1 MAAVFRARSAV
12 QRLAFLPAC
21 AAFLA
26 LFWPTFQWMA
36 DRFDAPDSF
45 YSHGWLVPLAGAW
58 LVWQR
63 RDALSRAALSPS
75 YRGLLLLV
83 PAVTLHFLAVW
94 SRLHVL
100 SGLMCLAAVWGLVW
114 TFWGGEAVRA
124 LRFPLAFLLF
134 MVPLPSVLLLGAS
147 FYLKLA
153 AAWLATGALHF
164 AGIPAIQEGSLI
176 RLPHLTMLID
186 DACSGLRSLL
196 SLVALATLWTSL
208 LPACPAGAAG
218 RPVATA
224 RWKKFVVVAASL
236 PISLAANMVRI
247 LVLTAIA
254 LLWGRAAAEGFLHYG
269 SGLVVFGIA
278 LAALAWLGRVLT
290 GASR

>member
-1 MAAVFRARSAV
+1 MADVLRARSVV

-26 LFWPTFQWMA
+26 LFWPTLQWMA
-36 DRFDAPDSF
+36 DRFNAPDSF
-45 YSHGWLVPLAGAW
+45 YSHGWLVPLASTW

-63 RDALSRAALSPS
+63 REALSRAAISPS

-83 PAVTLHFLAVW
+83 PAVALHLLAVW

-114 TFWGGEAVRA
+114 TFWGPEAVRA

-134 MVPLPSVLLLGAS
+134 MVPLPGILLIGAS

-153 AAWLATGALHF
+153 ATWLATGALQL
-164 AGIPAIQEGSLI
+164 AGIPAIQEGSFI
-176 RLPHLTMLID
+176 RLPHLTLLVD
-186 DACSGLRSLL
+186 DTCSGLRSLL

-208 LPACPAGAAG
+208 LPA
-218 RPVATA
+218 ATSS
-224 RWKKFVVVAASL
+224 WKKLVVVAASL

-247 LVLTAIA
+247 LALTAIA

-278 LAALAWLGRVLT
+278 LAALAWLGRALT
-290 GASR
+290 GAAR

>member
-1 MAAVFRARSAV
+1 MAAILRARSAV

-21 AAFLA
+21 AAFSA
-26 LFWPTFQWMA
+26 LFWPTFGWMA
-36 DRFDAPDSF
+36 ERFNAPDSF

-63 RDALSRAALSPS
+63 RDTLSRATLSPS

-83 PAVTLHFLAVW
+83 PAVALNLMAVW
-94 SRLHVL
+94 SRLHIL
-100 SGLMCLAAVWGLVW
+100 SGLMCLAALWGLVW
-114 TFWGGEAVRA
+114 TYWGREAVRV
-124 LRFPLAFLLF
+124 LRFPLAFLFF
-134 MVPLPSVLLLGAS
+134 MVPLPGVLLIGVS

-153 AAWLATGALHF
+153 AASLAAAALQLI
-164 AGIPAIQEGSLI
+164 GIAAVQEGSMI
-176 RLPHLTMLID
+176 HLPNLTMLID
-186 DACSGLRSLL
+186 DTCSGLRSLL

-208 LPACPAGAAG
+208 LPA
-218 RPVATA
+218 ATA
-224 RWKKFVVVAASL
+224 PWKKLAMVTASM
-236 PISLAANMVRI
+236 PIGLAANMVRI

-290 GASR
+290 GSGATR